1 MYWTLKWSVGGSEMR
16 GFFQPHPASA
26 KDNNK
31 GKDAMRGFFAALRMT
46 ILCGGTPRGQ
56 NDNPLWGH
64 AQGQN
69 DTRLCGPPRGRM
81 TRVCVGPPT
90 LPAVSAWRLAT

>member
-56 NDNPLWGH
+56 DDNPLWGH

-69 DTRLCGPPRGRM
+69 DTRLCGPAHVASRQ
-81 TRVCVGPPT
+81 CVAAGNVT
-90 LPAVSAWRLAT
+90 S